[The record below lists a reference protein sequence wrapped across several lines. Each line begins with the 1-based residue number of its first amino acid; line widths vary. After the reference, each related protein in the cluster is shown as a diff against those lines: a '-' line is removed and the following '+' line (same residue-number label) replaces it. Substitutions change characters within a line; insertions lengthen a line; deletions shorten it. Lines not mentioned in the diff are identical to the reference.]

1 MKSSVRKKATAGK
14 KAEKGKVSAASFCV
28 YILEMENGS
37 FYTGYTDDLAA
48 RWRKHASGKGAKFT
62 RAFRPVRI
70 AACWNVSGEK
80 GDAMRV
86 EAFIKSL
93 ARSAKDGL
101 VAKPAA
107 LRRLYLERKGAVLL
121 LRPLSAR
128 ALVKAAQSALSR
140 SPKP

>member
-1 MKSSVRKKATAGK
+1 MKKAAGK
-14 KAEKGKVSAASFCV
+14 KIVRAESVKSFFV

-48 RWRKHASGKGAKFT
+48 RWAKHSSGRGAKFT

-70 AACWNVSGEK
+70 AACWKVGGEK
-80 GDAMRV
+80 GEAMRV

-93 ARSAKDGL
+93 ARCEKDGL
-101 VAKPAA
+101 VAKPSS
-107 LRRLYLERKGAVLL
+107 LRRLYQEKKGYAPV

-128 ALVKAAQSALSR
+128 ALVRAAQSRLS
-140 SPKP
+140 